1 MAKRGKL
8 FEPQPPNG
16 WLEVLTAWARL
27 AASSVSASNSSTLAL
42 RSRLHQR
49 VRLDG
54 SIGCLVYMHVLPV
67 NTCYYVFYSHRQSDE
82 SKACCKYSRAAIKR
96 GTLVGRPRCGTNSHA
111 SPRSTDPS
119 GSARQ
124 GKSTDALS
132 ESARAA
138 VGKRNRCDFAALPI
152 SSQECSGP
160 TTDTAYEQNCAAVV

>member
-1 MAKRGKL
+1 MAKRDKL
-8 FEPQPPNG
+8 FEPQPTND
-16 WLEVLTAWARL
+16 WLEVLTMWARL
-27 AASSVSASNSSTLAL
+27 AASSASASNSSTLAS

-49 VRLDG
+49 VRFDG
-54 SIGCLVYMHVLPV
+54 SIGGLVYMYVLPV
-67 NTCYYVFYSHRQSDE
+67 NTCYYVFSSHRQSDE

-96 GTLVGRPRCGTNSHA
+96 GKLVGRPRCGTNSHA

-138 VGKRNRCDFAALPI
+138 VGKRNRCNFTALLCLP
-152 SSQECSGP
+152 GVFRAG
-160 TTDTAYEQNCAAVV
+160 D